1 MEISAFIGL
10 VIISIT
16 QMVKMALPRVT
27 GWITILVAFVVGVLV
42 AVFDAHIGLA
52 DITIAQG
59 IQSALAAIGGTTLFS
74 KAGGGA
80 SGDEVKG

>member
-1 MEISAFIGL
+1 MDISAFIGL
-10 VIISIT
+10 VIIAIT

-27 GWITILVAFVVGVLV
+27 GWITIFVAFVVGVLV
-42 AVFDAHIGLA
+42 AILDVRIGLT

-59 IQSALAAIGGTTLFS
+59 IQSALAAIGGTALFS

>member
-1 MEISAFIGL
+1 METTAFIGL

-27 GWITILVAFVVGVLV
+27 GWITILVAFVVGLLV
-42 AVFDAHIGLA
+42 AVLDVRIGLT